1 MRTQKRYSTLIEL
14 CSIAIFKKMK
24 SSVDPERN
32 KILENQCKKF
42 NVSKEFIKNLLFA
55 NEEGIDMRYAKNKY
69 QHKEN
74 PKKLLN

>member
-1 MRTQKRYSTLIEL
+1 MGTQKRYSTLIEL

-32 KILENQCKKF
+32 KILKSQCQKF
-42 NVSKEFIKNLLFA
+42 NVSEEYVNKLLFA
-55 NEEGIDMRYAKNKY
+55 NEEAIDRRYAKNKY
-69 QHKEN
+69 RHKEK